1 MKNSP
6 YIPSTDTDNKEML
19 NVIGVSSFQDLLDD
33 VPENKLF
40 PSLNLKE
47 ALSEQELVEFFE
59 LKANNNSASKS
70 ISSFMGGGAYN
81 HYIPSTVKSM
91 IQRGE
96 FLTSYTPYQPE
107 ASQGTLQVG
116 FEFQSMVAQL
126 FDMEVCNAGM
136 YDGPTALAEA
146 ALMACRIKRNNSII
160 IHDSISEKSLEVIKS
175 YSKWQKIKLLNYKDI
190 DQNDDSEY
198 GCLLVQS
205 PNQFGEIEDV
215 EKLANEI
222 HNKNG
227 LIVQHTYPIS
237 LGLLKPP
244 GKLNVDIATAEG
256 QPLGV
261 PVSFGGPFIGILTCK
276 KEYIRQLP
284 GRIIGQTVDKNNKV
298 SYALTLQTREQH
310 IRRES
315 ATSNICTS
323 TQLIGLM
330 VAVYLATM
338 GPEGIKSI
346 SETCYHRAHY
356 FAKEL
361 DKSANF
367 KLISKTFFNEFVMES
382 NLKPYEIN
390 ELLLKNKIE
399 GGLDVSSEKKNRI
412 MFAVTELNSP
422 EILDRTIE
430 LLGGNND
437 K

>member
-1 MKNSP
+1 MTNSP
-6 YIPSTDTDNKEML
+6 YIPSTDTDKKEML
-19 NVIGVSSFQDLLDD
+19 SIIGANSFKELLND
-33 VPENKLF
+33 VPENNLF

-59 LKANNNSASKS
+59 LLANNNLSSKLF
-70 ISSFMGGGAYN
+70 SSFMGGGAYN

-116 FEFQSMVAQL
+116 FEFQSMIAQL

-146 ALMACRIKRNNSII
+146 ALMACRIKRNNSIVV
-160 IHDSISEKSLEVIKS
+160 HHSVSEKSLEVIRS
-175 YSKWQKIKLLNYKDI
+175 YSKWQNIKLINYKDI
-190 DQNDDSEY
+190 NQKDSSEY
-198 GCLLVQS
+198 GCILVQS

-215 EKLANEI
+215 EKLSNEI

-227 LIVQHTYPIS
+227 LIVQHTYPVS

-244 GKLNVDIATAEG
+244 GQLNVDISTAEG

-338 GPEGIKSI
+338 GPEGIKNI
-346 SETCYHRAHY
+346 AEICYHRAH
-356 FAKEL
+356 FLAAEL
-361 DKSANF
+361 NKTNNF
-367 KLISKTFFNEFVMES
+367 TLLSSNFFNEFVMKS
-382 NLKPYEIN
+382 KAKPSEIN
-390 ELLLKNKIE
+390 ELLLKNNIE
-399 GGLDVSSEKKNRI
+399 GGIDVSKDKENKI

-422 EILDRTIE
+422 ETLNKTIK
-430 LLGGNND
+430 LLGENFD
-437 K
+437 